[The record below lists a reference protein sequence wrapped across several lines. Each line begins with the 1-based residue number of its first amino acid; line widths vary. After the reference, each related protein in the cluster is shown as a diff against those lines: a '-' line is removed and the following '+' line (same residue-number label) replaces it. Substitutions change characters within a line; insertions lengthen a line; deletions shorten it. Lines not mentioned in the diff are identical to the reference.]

1 MILKWTQIR
10 ERPCQFISTTVSNT
24 SWVSY
29 RRKRGVV
36 RVDHSVKGLWR
47 TIFNLINHWS
57 CSLRNFGRVYRLDG
71 VMNKCS
77 CYVVAEK
84 LTLSDFAGDFYFI
97 IQIYFVQ
104 TREIMRKTTNELYTP
119 TQFAGGTSWKN
130 FIGSLEVCIL
140 SRVYTDQLNF
150 SYERNSC
157 IVRKRIQSSSATF
170 FKHKW
175 IFTLC
180 RSAW

>member
-10 ERPCQFISTTVSNT
+10 EKPCQFISTNCFQHKLSARELSKKERSCSSRSFCQRFVTN
-24 SWVSY
+24 Y
-29 RRKRGVV
+29 IQ
-36 RVDHSVKGLWR
+36 L
-47 TIFNLINHWS
+47 NHWS
-57 CSLRNFGRVYRLDG
+57 CSLRNFGRMYRLDG

-84 LTLSDFAGDFYFI
+84 LTLSDFARDFYLI

-104 TREIMRKTTNELYTP
+104 RREIMRKTTNELYTP

-140 SRVYTDQLNF
+140 SRVYIDQLNF
-150 SYERNSC
+150 SY
-157 IVRKRIQSSSATF
+157 
-170 FKHKW
+170 
-175 IFTLC
+175 
-180 RSAW
+180 